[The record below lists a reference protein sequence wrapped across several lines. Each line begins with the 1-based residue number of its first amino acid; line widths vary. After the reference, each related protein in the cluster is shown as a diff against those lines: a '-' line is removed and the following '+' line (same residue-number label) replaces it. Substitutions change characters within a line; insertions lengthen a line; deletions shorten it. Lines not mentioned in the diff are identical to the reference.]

1 MKEVWAQSQRRENHI
16 LELVFFII
24 GGEESISP
32 ALFPLQNEAE
42 ERHEDQG
49 AKLCPHSV
57 VQGGSVA
64 ATDTQAFGESVY

>member
-1 MKEVWAQSQRRENHI
+1 MKEVWAQSEERKSYFGAG
-16 LELVFFII
+16 FFIN

-32 ALFPLQNEAE
+32 ALFPLQNQAE

-49 AKLCPHSV
+49 TKLCPHSV